1 MASGQE
7 VFILWQKKALVCTV
21 NLQNSKF
28 IVLKHTMGLRQSKKR
43 HRVTLTTTLTRRV
56 RFQQR
61 NQKDASI
68 FHHRFS
74 VDS

>member
-7 VFILWQKKALVCTV
+7 VFILQQKKALVCTDS
-21 NLQNSKF
+21 LQDSKF
-28 IVLKHTMGLRQSKKR
+28 TVLKYTMGILQPKKR
-43 HRVTLTTTLTRRV
+43 HRVTLITTLTGRV
-56 RFQQR
+56 KFQSR

-74 VDS
+74 LC